1 MDDGKGKL
9 KKAPIEAAEKVLGER
24 LDNLE
29 KRKLVQRR
37 RIEPGVGATIDCSIV
52 SPHMIKCQ
60 MKHHPGAEEESAKE
74 ELGVE

>member
-1 MDDGKGKL
+1 MDGAKGRL

-37 RIEPGVGATIDCSIV
+37 RIEPRMGATIDSSIV
-52 SPHMIKCQ
+52 
-60 MKHHPGAEEESAKE
+60 
-74 ELGVE
+74 LGRKV

>member
-1 MDDGKGKL
+1 MVVDDRKGRL

-37 RIEPGVGATIDCSIV
+37 RIEPRMGATIDSSIV
-52 SPHMIKCQ
+52 
-60 MKHHPGAEEESAKE
+60 
-74 ELGVE
+74 LGRKV